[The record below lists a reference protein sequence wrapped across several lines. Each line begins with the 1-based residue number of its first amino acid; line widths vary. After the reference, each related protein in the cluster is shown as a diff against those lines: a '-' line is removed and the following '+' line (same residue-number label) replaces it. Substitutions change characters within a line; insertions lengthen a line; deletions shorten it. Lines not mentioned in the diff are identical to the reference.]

1 MPRKGKH
8 WTREKREIRSPS
20 LGSHTEETS
29 ENRPPNSDYE
39 YFELSDSPEEDWG
52 EEDKEWP
59 VGSIVGEEIL
69 QNRDKR
75 YQVEWEGWQRPDGTS
90 TTWTIGL
97 LGASDLLDT
106 WDTARAKERREKA
119 AKRPDIDLAELNNY
133 KPHQFRTFECAVAY
147 EEKRRKWRKKPDL
160 WDEWLEM
167 DKDDQDEE
175 RTIVKEGSRASVI
188 SEHSRKRKRT
198 ESIASGSRASSSRLA
213 DEDTTLVSSSASIN
227 SVKQGSI
234 SSTSRYRHLQS
245 QQPPTPR
252 LQPQPS
258 RRMRLQKHWN
268 EVVRD
273 IGAAKITLVN
283 EVDDE
288 ECPTLPPDFRYLEN
302 YCTYD
307 VNVDDSKTEDNKAFM
322 ICCECEDGCVDPT
335 ACSCSELSQC
345 IDEHGEAATAYDS
358 EGLFLFH
365 DMREV
370 VECNENCA
378 CKAECNNAVAQKPR
392 SIPIQVF
399 KTRRNG
405 WGARSPVHIPRGT
418 ILGFY
423 TGKILRREHLA
434 RLPADER
441 EYSFDLDI
449 RDDEEDLPRYSVCAY
464 REGNW
469 TRFVNHSC
477 SPNAIVYSMVFD
489 APVDVNMP
497 YIVLAATEDIPAK
510 KEITIDYNPS
520 AARER
525 AAAPTG
531 RKKKGKKKGKRL
543 EEIKMSGPAASAAS
557 SRFQSFMN
565 HPAGPK
571 TVFFWA
577 PLMKWCLVAAGVKD
591 YTRPAEKLSVS
602 QNVALAA
609 TGFIWVRYSL
619 VITPINY
626 SLAAVNFF
634 VGATGLGQLARI
646 WE

>member
-29 ENRPPNSDYE
+29 ESRPPNSDYE

-75 YQVEWEGWQRPDGTS
+75 WEVFPCILCLFERVIHKGDHRYQVEWEGWQRPDGTS

-97 LGASDLLDT
+97 LGASDLLDN
-106 WDTARAKERREKA
+106 WDAARAKERREKA
-119 AKRPDIDLAELNNY
+119 AKKPDIDLAELDKY

-147 EEKRRKWRKKPDL
+147 EEKRRKWRKKPEL
-160 WDEWLEM
+160 WNEWLAM
-167 DKDDQDEE
+167 DKDEQDEE
-175 RTIVKEGSRASVI
+175 RTMVKEESRASVV
-188 SEHSRKRKRT
+188 SEPSRKRKRT
-198 ESIASGSRASSSRLA
+198 ESIASGSRASGSRLA
-213 DEDTTLVSSSASIN
+213 DEDTTLVSSSTSIN
-227 SVKQGSI
+227 SIKQSPL
-234 SSTSRYRHLQS
+234 SSTNGNRHLQS

-252 LQPQPS
+252 PQSQPS
-258 RRMRLQKHWN
+258 PRMRLQKHWN
-268 EVVRD
+268 EVVRE
-273 IGAAKITLVN
+273 IGAARTTLVN

-288 ECPTLPPDFRYLEN
+288 ECPILPPHFRYLEDC
-302 YCTYD
+302 CTYD
-307 VNVDDSKTEDNKAFM
+307 VDVDNPRTEDNKAFM

-335 ACSCSELSQC
+335 TCSCLELSQC
-345 IDEHGEAATAYDS
+345 VDEHGEVATAYDD

-365 DMREV
+365 DTREV

-423 TGKILRREHLA
+423 TGRREQLA

-449 RDDEEDLPRYSVCAY
+449 RDDEEGLPRYSVCAY
-464 REGNW
+464 KEGNW

-497 YIVLAATEDIPAK
+497 YIVLAAAEDIPAK

-525 AAAPTG
+525 ATGPTG
-531 RKKKGKKKGKRL
+531 RKKKGKKKGKAKGKVKV
-543 EEIKMSGPAASAAS
+543 EEDDDVEMLDAEGRTKCVCGSAIC
-557 SRFQSFMN
+557 R
-565 HPAGPK
+565 G
-571 TVFFWA
+571 
-577 PLMKWCLVAAGVKD
+577 
-591 YTRPAEKLSVS
+591 Y
-602 QNVALAA
+602 
-609 TGFIWVRYSL
+609 I
-619 VITPINY
+619 
-626 SLAAVNFF
+626 
-634 VGATGLGQLARI
+634 
-646 WE
+646 